1 MTGPAGSSARSG
13 LTATGMV
20 LAVLSAGTFGT
31 SGIAGSALIGSGW
44 SPAAAAV
51 ARLGRAAVLLAVPAL
66 LQLRGRRALLRQ
78 GAGKVTTYG
87 LIAIGGGQLFYFNA
101 IEYMP
106 IGIIWGLLEAV
117 SLAIY
122 FLLSAAG
129 TEETLPPLVMAWS
142 GLSVGAAFLAVAGGL
157 GIVPLAARA
166 SDVELLHRHLSWI
179 VPVLE
184 LSLVAAVI
192 AYTAGIAAARRLGA
206 KLASLIGI
214 AEVFFAVLYAW
225 LLLGQRPSPMEFTV
239 GAFML
244 VGVILVRADE
254 NGALAGVMQVVM
266 LGQHVIAEI
275 VGGVTPHRVDVIAV
289 ALSVVVL
296 DEQRRTLDAEVV
308 PVAARGAARPG
319 EGEVIEPGAFDG
331 AQLDPGHLVGQPSRE
346 RPDQRAEL
354 VKLLPGQLAG
364 GQAPGTG
371 ADVAEQVPFVLGEV
385 VVGFGAEHG
394 VGPFGVTD
402 PGHHPGGEVR
412 RRAMVN
418 DRGVPLGGV
427 Q

>member
-1 MTGPAGSSARSG
+1 MTGPASSARSG
-13 LTATGMV
+13 PAATGIA

-51 ARLGRAAVLLAVPAL
+51 ARLGGAAVLLGVPAL
-66 LQLRGRRALLRQ
+66 LQLRGRWALLRQ
-78 GAGKVTTYG
+78 GAGKVTIYG

-106 IGIIWGLLEAV
+106 IGIALVFEYLGVVLVVGWLWASGAQRPRWLTVAGVIAVIAGLALLVDLPGPSRIRPIGIVWGLLEAV

-122 FLLSAAG
+122 FLLSAG
-129 TEETLPPLVMAWS
+129 GSEEETLPPLVMAWS
-142 GLSVGAAFLAVAGGL
+142 GLSVGAAFLAAAGGL
-157 GIVPLAARA
+157 GIVPLAVRA
-166 SDVELLHRHLSWI
+166 SDVELLHRHLSWL

-225 LLLGQRPSPMEFTV
+225 LLLGQRPSAMEFTG

-254 NGALAGVMQVVM
+254 NQ
-266 LGQHVIAEI
+266 
-275 VGGVTPHRVDVIAV
+275 HRV
-289 ALSVVVL
+289 
-296 DEQRRTLDAEVV
+296 
-308 PVAARGAARPG
+308 
-319 EGEVIEPGAFDG
+319 IE
-331 AQLDPGHLVGQPSRE
+331 S
-346 RPDQRAEL
+346 
-354 VKLLPGQLAG
+354 
-364 GQAPGTG
+364 
-371 ADVAEQVPFVLGEV
+371 
-385 VVGFGAEHG
+385 
-394 VGPFGVTD
+394 
-402 PGHHPGGEVR
+402 
-412 RRAMVN
+412 
-418 DRGVPLGGV
+418 
-427 Q
+427 